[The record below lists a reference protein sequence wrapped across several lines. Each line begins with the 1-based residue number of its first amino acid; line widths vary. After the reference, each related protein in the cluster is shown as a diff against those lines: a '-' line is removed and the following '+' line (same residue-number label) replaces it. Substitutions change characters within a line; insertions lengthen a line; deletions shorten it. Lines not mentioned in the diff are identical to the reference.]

1 MHTPRPSALL
11 VLFASL
17 WVLLL
22 SGCSTAVRPPPPSL
36 DAQLQQQAHT
46 LESNGNY
53 QGAAALYLDAA
64 AHASTPRKEDF
75 QLYAVASLIRGGDHV
90 RATEL
95 LDGLT
100 PERLTELQKQHHA
113 VNRARLA
120 INDGHPGQVLDL
132 LQPVPAGGPHAADYR
147 RLRAEAYLINGDY
160 FNTARERIALNDLL
174 ADPEQH
180 LENQFG
186 TWEAVS
192 GLSDAELQ
200 RLRTAP
206 PPDVLSGWMEL
217 VELTRLYLQQPDAL
231 TEVIPHWQMRYPGH
245 PASGPFTDELLGS
258 MRIAGQPPA
267 QIALLLPLSGPL
279 AGAGTAIRDGVLA
292 AYYDTS
298 EGIPRPQIRVYDVGT
313 EPLAVLETYQQ
324 AVAAGA
330 GFVIGPLRKEAV
342 QLLQQQEQEQL
353 PAPVLALNRSDM
365 EGMDHPALYQFGLAP
380 EDEAREVARRAW
392 HEGHSRAVTL
402 VPQSDWGNRVF
413 AAFSEEWSHQGGE
426 LIEQQFYNPEEADHS
441 QAISSVLNLDASKN
455 RHQHLVRQLGQS
467 LEYEPRRRQDIDFIF
482 LLATPKQA
490 RLIRPQLSFYRASRV
505 PVFSTS
511 HVYSGRP
518 DQSLDQDI
526 NGIVF
531 CDMPWTLE
539 GSGSWQHLKQ
549 AVNEHWP
556 ANSARYSRFYALGI
570 DAYRIAPYLK
580 QLGSGMF
587 SSYHGVTG
595 NLTLDARQQIHRTL
609 RWARFR
615 QGLPELLESVAE
627 TTAGTTP
634 P

>member
-1 MHTPRPSALL
+1 MHLPRPASLL
-11 VLFASL
+11 VLFTSL
-17 WVLLL
+17 LILLL

-36 DAQLQQQAHT
+36 DAKLQQQAHA
-46 LESNGNY
+46 LESQGNY

-64 AHASTPRKEDF
+64 AHANTPRKEDF
-75 QLYAVASLIRGGDHV
+75 LLYAVASLIRGGDHV

-100 PERLTELQKQHHA
+100 PARLTNLQLQHHD

-120 INDGHPGQVLDL
+120 LNDGHPDRVLEL
-132 LQPVPAGGPHAADYR
+132 LQPVPASGPHAADYR
-147 RLRAEAYLINGDY
+147 HLRAEAYRVNGDY
-160 FNTARERIALNDLL
+160 FNSARERIAMNDLL
-174 ADPEQH
+174 VDPQLR

-200 RLRTAP
+200 HLRTTP

-231 TEVIPHWQMRYPGH
+231 AEVIPHWQMRYPGH
-245 PASGPFTDELLGS
+245 PASGPFIDELLGS
-258 MRIAGQPPA
+258 MRLAGQPPA

-298 EGIPRPQIRVYDVGT
+298 QGIPRPQIHIYDVGT
-313 EPLAVLETYQQ
+313 DPLAVLETYQQ

-330 GFVIGPLRKEAV
+330 GYIIGPLRKEAV
-342 QLLQQQEQEQL
+342 QVLLQQGPL
-353 PAPVLALNRSDM
+353 PVPVLALNRVDM
-365 EGMDHPALYQFGLAP
+365 EDLSNPALYQFGLAP

-392 HEGHSRAVTL
+392 HEGHTRAVAMA
-402 VPQSDWGNRVF
+402 PEGSWGSRVF
-413 AAFSEEWSHQGGE
+413 AAFSEEWTRQGGE
-426 LIEQQFYNPEEADHS
+426 LLVQQFYNSQETDHG
-441 QAISSVLNLDASKN
+441 QAISSALKLDASKT
-455 RHQHLVRQLGQS
+455 RHQRLVRQLGQN

-490 RLIRPQLSFYRASRV
+490 RSIRPQLSFYRASRV

-511 HVYSGRP
+511 HVYTGRP
-518 DQSLDQDI
+518 DQGRDHDL
-526 NGIVF
+526 NGIIF

-539 GSGSWQHLKQ
+539 DSGKWQHLKQ
-549 AVNEHWP
+549 TISEHWR
-556 ANSARYSRFYALGI
+556 ANSDRYNRFYALGI
-570 DAYRIAPYLK
+570 DAFRITPYLQ

-595 NLTLDARQQIHRTL
+595 NLTLDTQQQIHRTL
-609 RWARFR
+609 RWARFH
-615 QGLPELLESVAE
+615 QGLPQLLESRAE
-627 TTAGTTP
+627 ATAGNTFP
-634 P
+634 